1 VTTVPSESVLRL
13 PFAAVVFDCDGV
25 LVDSFIAV
33 ERAWDQ
39 LARELGL
46 PNDELLATIH
56 GVRAE
61 DTLRQWVAPDRLG
74 AALSRLEALEL
85 DAARTAQ
92 PVPGARELVAALDG
106 ARWGVATSG
115 SRVLAMA
122 RLQACGFPEP
132 AVLVAA
138 DDVERGKPH
147 PDPYLAAASAL
158 GVPADQVVVFEDS
171 PTGAEAAR
179 VAGSTVVAVATSFP
193 PGAFPARA
201 TVPDLRA
208 VAVEPGV
215 LVISG

>member
-1 VTTVPSESVLRL
+1 VPTVPSGSALRL
-13 PFAAVVFDCDGV
+13 PFAAIVFDCDGV
-25 LVDSFIAV
+25 LVDSFVAV

-46 PNDELLATIH
+46 PSEELLATIH

-61 DTLRQWVAPDRLG
+61 DTLRRWVESDRLD
-74 AALSRLEALEL
+74 AALSRLEVLEL
-85 DAARTAQ
+85 EAARTAQ
-92 PVPGARELVAALDG
+92 PIAGARELVAALDG
-106 ARWGVATSG
+106 SRWGVATSG
-115 SRVLAMA
+115 SRVLATA

-147 PDPYLAAASAL
+147 PDPYLAAAAGL
-158 GVPADQVVVFEDS
+158 GVPAEQVVVFEDS

-193 PGAFPARA
+193 PGTFPARA

-208 VAVEPGV
+208 VSVEPGV
-215 LVISG
+215 LVVSG

>member
-1 VTTVPSESVLRL
+1 MLRL

-25 LVDSFIAV
+25 LVDSFVAV

-46 PNDELLATIH
+46 PSEELLATIH

-61 DTLRQWVAPDRLG
+61 DTLRHWVAPDRLD
-74 AALSRLEALEL
+74 AALSRLEVLEL
-85 DAARTAQ
+85 EAAGRPSPSPARGSWWPRSTELG
-92 PVPGARELVAALDG
+92 GAWPRQGPACWPRPAC
-106 ARWGVATSG
+106 R
-115 SRVLAMA
+115 
-122 RLQACGFPEP
+122 ACGFPEP

-147 PDPYLAAASAL
+147 PDPYLAAAAGL
-158 GVPADQVVVFEDS
+158 GVPAEQVVVFEDS

-193 PGAFPARA
+193 PGTFPARA

-215 LVISG
+215 LVVSG